1 MAFPVNPMAK
11 KVLLVEGN
19 DERDLC
25 SLLISKKLGL
35 KYITGKYDKSFIED
49 DNTIHIIPINEVD
62 NKNNINLFIK
72 TYNYNNIEKL
82 AIVVDA
88 ESNAQKRFNIFDD
101 IIKCEYNQ
109 NQNIYYYDDKGLFLT
124 TKTDDKTSGY
134 LEHLVEKIILEN
146 DEELYNNC
154 IDSLFKCADN
164 YINQGNNE
172 AHILKSKIL
181 AFISVRCKKRNTI
194 GGLFQDCSNYL
205 DSSIL
210 DDLINF
216 LTTIFK

>member
-101 IIKCEYNQ
+101 IIKCEY

>member
-1 MAFPVNPMAK
+1 MLNNPMAK

-25 SLLISKKLGL
+25 SLIIKKKLNL
-35 KYITGKYDKSFIED
+35 KCESSQNIKNFIED
-49 DNTIHIIPINEVD
+49 DDTIQIITINEVD

-72 TYNYNNIEKL
+72 TSNYNNIEKL

-88 ESNAQKRFNIFDD
+88 ENNAQKRFNIFDD
-101 IIKCEYNQ
+101 IIKCKYNQ

-134 LEHLVEKIILEN
+134 LEHLIEKIILEN

-154 IDSLFKCADN
+154 IDSLFKCANN
-164 YINQGNNE
+164 YIDQGDNE

-194 GGLFQDCSNYL
+194 GRLFQERSNYL
-205 DSSIL
+205 ESNIL
-210 DDLINF
+210 DELIIF
-216 LTTIFK
+216 LKTIFK

>member
-205 DSSIL
+205 DSSVL

>member
-1 MAFPVNPMAK
+1 MW
-11 KVLLVEGN
+11 
-19 DERDLC
+19 
-25 SLLISKKLGL
+25 IQSK
-35 KYITGKYDKSFIED
+35 S
-49 DNTIHIIPINEVD
+49 
-62 NKNNINLFIK
+62 
-72 TYNYNNIEKL
+72 
-82 AIVVDA
+82 
-88 ESNAQKRFNIFDD
+88 
-101 IIKCEYNQ
+101 
-109 NQNIYYYDDKGLFLT
+109 
-124 TKTDDKTSGY
+124 KTDDKTSGY

-205 DSSIL
+205 DSSVL

>member
-35 KYITGKYDKSFIED
+35 KFIIGKYDKTFIED
-49 DNTIHIIPINEVD
+49 NNTIHIIPINEVD
-62 NKNNINLFIK
+62 NKKNINSFIK
-72 TYNYNNIEKL
+72 THNYNNIEKL

-88 ESNAQKRFNIFDD
+88 EDNAKKRFNIFDD
-101 IIKCEYNQ
+101 IIKCEYEQ
-109 NQNIYYYDDKGLFLT
+109 NQNIYYYDDKGLFIT

-146 DEELYNNC
+146 DKDLYNNC
-154 IDSLFKCADN
+154 INSLFKCANN
-164 YINQGNNE
+164 YIDQGNNE
-172 AHILKSKIL
+172 AHILKAKIL

-194 GGLFQDCSNYL
+194 GGLFQECSNYL
-205 DSSIL
+205 ESNIL

-216 LTTIFK
+216 LITIFK